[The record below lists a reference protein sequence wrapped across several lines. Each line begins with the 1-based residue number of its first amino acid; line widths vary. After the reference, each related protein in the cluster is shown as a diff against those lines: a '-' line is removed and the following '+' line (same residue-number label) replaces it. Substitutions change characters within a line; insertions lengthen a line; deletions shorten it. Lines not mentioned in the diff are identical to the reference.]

1 MVEKKVPYLAGCV
14 FYLLLR
20 KAAYDPTSA
29 RQRQVGVKDD
39 HKNPIFMA
47 DLVYTFTGYQTV
59 GSSSDTS
66 NYREGK
72 SEGTVNVPFNDTS
85 YIASYDN
92 VVRNRYQDALKR
104 MDEFVTWHLNPDKRE
119 WFVKAL
125 LDVID
130 NDEDILETD
139 EFCFKSDGSFM
150 TKAELR
156 TESFFEYQPFL
167 VGVLHFILMRRAG
180 KNELGIPTLDAITE
194 KVKSKERQYNGHL
207 GESITRTIK
216 VDFYKEP
223 SAEDKM
229 SNVPDKA
236 EEEIVLQPDAIIE
249 ESDDEIIRDA
259 MGRSAAAVA
268 AVLSAVPQP
277 KIDMEV
283 LAESLRP
290 VAAAMDS
297 YRISDEQAENMSR
310 VVATAMKATN
320 HAVTEGIRESRRKEK
335 TASQADTPDADTTE
349 ENGASED
356 KKTTIIQQQTN
367 VIQNGDNNV
376 NVTNNGTINLNF

>member
-1 MVEKKVPYLAGCV
+1 
-14 FYLLLR
+14 
-20 KAAYDPTSA
+20 
-29 RQRQVGVKDD
+29 
-39 HKNPIFMA
+39 
-47 DLVYTFTGYQTV
+47 
-59 GSSSDTS
+59 
-66 NYREGK
+66 
-72 SEGTVNVPFNDTS
+72 
-85 YIASYDN
+85 
-92 VVRNRYQDALKR
+92 
-104 MDEFVTWHLNPDKRE
+104 
-119 WFVKAL
+119 
-125 LDVID
+125 
-130 NDEDILETD
+130 
-139 EFCFKSDGSFM
+139 M

-277 KIDMEV
+277 MIDMEA

-297 YRISDEQAENMSR
+297 YRISDEQAENMSK

-320 HAVTEGIRESRRKEK
+320 HAVAEGIRESRRKEK